1 MSLVELDAVELAERI
16 RRREV
21 SCTEVMSAYLDQIEQ
36 HNPRVNAIV
45 ALRERDE
52 LMREA
57 AERDR
62 EPYRGWM
69 HGFPLAVKDLSAAAG
84 LPWTFG
90 SPIFADQ
97 IAQHD
102 DLFVRRMRDA
112 GAIVIGKTNVPE
124 FGLGSQTYN
133 PVYGQTRNPHDL
145 SRTPGGSSGGA
156 AAAVALRMLP
166 VADGSDYLGSLR
178 NPAAFTNTYGFRP
191 SLGRVPSTSFVAQLD
206 TAGPMGRTVADV
218 AALLSVQAGPDP
230 GAPLAITEDSSV
242 FVPPLPERDFR
253 GTRIAW
259 VGDFDGYLAMEPGVL
274 DVCRGAFAAFEELG
288 CEVVPAVPDFPMD
301 RVWRTVLTWRGWN
314 VAANLGSLYRAPA
327 LRSQLKPE
335 LVWELEQGLALSA
348 ADLGP
353 AALERTRWLEALLR
367 FFEDFDFILAPSAQ
381 VFPFPV
387 DVPWPSTVGG
397 RTMDTY
403 HRWMETVAPWSLAGV
418 PVMGMPA
425 GFNPDGLPMGVQL
438 IGPPRADLPVL
449 QLASAHESRSM
460 LLRAKA

>member
-1 MSLVELDAVELAERI
+1 MNLVELDAVELAERI
-16 RRREV
+16 RLREV
-21 SCTEVMSAYLDQIEQ
+21 SCTEVMAAYLDQIEQ
-36 HNPRVNAIV
+36 HNPRLNAIV
-45 ALRERDE
+45 ALRDRDE

-62 EPYRGWM
+62 EPHRGWL

-90 SPIFADQ
+90 SPVFAEQ
-97 IAQHD
+97 VAQHD
-102 DLFVRRMRDA
+102 DLFVRRMKDA

-133 PVYGQTRNPHDL
+133 PVYGPTRNPLDP

-156 AAAVALRMLP
+156 AAAVAARMLP

-178 NPAAFTNTYGFRP
+178 NPAAFTNIYGFRP

-230 GAPLAITEDSSV
+230 RAPLSLGDDPSM
-242 FVPPLPERDFR
+242 FMPPFEPRDFA

-259 VGDFDGYLAMEPGVL
+259 VGDFDGYLPMDPGVL
-274 DVCRGAFAAFEELG
+274 DVCRDAFAGFTALG
-288 CEVVPAVPDFPMD
+288 CEVVPAVPDYPMD
-301 RVWRTVLTWRGWN
+301 RVWRAVLTWRGFN
-314 VAANLGSLYRAPA
+314 VAANLGSLYRAPE
-327 LRSQLKPE
+327 LRAQLKPE
-335 LVWELEQGLALSA
+335 LVWELEQGLGLSA

-353 AALERTRWLEALLR
+353 ASLERTRWLEALLR
-367 FFEDFDFILAPSAQ
+367 FFEDYDFILAPSAQ
-381 VFPFPV
+381 VFPFDV
-387 DVPWPSTVGG
+387 DVPWPKTVGG
-397 RTMDTY
+397 REMDTY

-418 PVMGMPA
+418 PVLGMPA
-425 GFNPDGLPMGVQL
+425 GFTADGLPMGVQL
-438 IGPPRADLPVL
+438 IGKPRADLDVL
-449 QLASAHESRSM
+449 HLAAAHETQRK

>member
-1 MSLVELDAVELAERI
+1 MSLVELDAVELAEKI
-16 RRREV
+16 RLREV
-21 SCTEVMSAYLDQIEQ
+21 SCTEVMAAYLDRIEE
-36 HNPRVNAIV
+36 HNPRLNAIV
-45 ALRERDE
+45 ALRDRGE

-57 AERDR
+57 AERDS
-62 EPYRGWM
+62 EPYRGWL

-90 SPIFADQ
+90 SPVFADQ
-97 IAQHD
+97 IAEHD
-102 DLFVRRMRDA
+102 DLFVRRMKDA
-112 GAIVIGKTNVPE
+112 GGIVIGKTNVPE

-133 PVYGQTRNPHDL
+133 PVYGPTRNPFDH

-156 AAAVALRMLP
+156 AAAVASRMLP

-230 GAPLAITEDSSV
+230 RAPLGIAEDPSM
-242 FVPPLPERDFR
+242 FMPPLTPRDFR

-259 VGDFDGYLAMEPGVL
+259 VGDFDGYLPMDPGVL
-274 DVCRGAFAAFEELG
+274 DVCRGVFAGFTELG
-288 CEVVPAVPDFPMD
+288 CEVVDAVPDYPMD
-301 RVWRTVLTWRGWN
+301 RVWRAVLTWRGFN
-314 VAANLGSLYRAPA
+314 VAANLGSLYRMP
-327 LRSQLKPE
+327 RDQLKPE

-353 AALERTRWLEALLR
+353 ASLERTRWLDALLR

-381 VFPFPV
+381 VFPFDV
-387 DVPWPSTVGG
+387 DTPWPSTVGG
-397 RTMDTY
+397 REMDTY

-418 PVMGMPA
+418 PVLGMPA
-425 GFNPDGLPMGVQL
+425 GFNSDGLPMGVQL
-438 IGPPRADLPVL
+438 IGKPRADLDVL
-449 QLASAHESRSM
+449 TLADM
-460 LLRAKA
+460 LLPAEA